1 MRPSALREFARSP
14 GLSRRNS
21 LNIVWTCCR
30 SADFKTQ
37 IKENSAAHVAV
48 AKIVKELDDRK
59 IKLRKAFKLLDRDKD
74 GTISVEDLP
83 KVRACH
89 HLLYSF

>member
-1 MRPSALREFARSP
+1 M
-14 GLSRRNS
+14 
-21 LNIVWTCCR
+21 TCCR

-83 KVRACH
+83 KVRACYLCTQVLTCINQ
-89 HLLYSF
+89 HLLLL

>member
-1 MRPSALREFARSP
+1 
-14 GLSRRNS
+14 
-21 LNIVWTCCR
+21 
-30 SADFKTQ
+30 
-37 IKENSAAHVAV
+37 VAV

-83 KVRACH
+83 KVRVSSLH
-89 HLLYSF
+89 HLCTAGITLAHPC

>member
-1 MRPSALREFARSP
+1 M
-14 GLSRRNS
+14 
-21 LNIVWTCCR
+21 WTCWR

-83 KVRACH
+83 KVRVSS
-89 HLLYSF
+89 LYSFLHQPTSPAAITK

>member
-1 MRPSALREFARSP
+1 M
-14 GLSRRNS
+14 
-21 LNIVWTCCR
+21 WTCWC

-37 IKENSAAHVAV
+37 IKENSPAHVAV

-83 KVRACH
+83 KVRVVS
-89 HLLYSF
+89 LYSSVLMHQRTSPAAILYERWMAV

>member
-1 MRPSALREFARSP
+1 L
-14 GLSRRNS
+14 
-21 LNIVWTCCR
+21 WTCWC

-37 IKENSAAHVAV
+37 IKENSPAHVAV

-89 HLLYSF
+89 LCTHPC

>member
-1 MRPSALREFARSP
+1 M
-14 GLSRRNS
+14 
-21 LNIVWTCCR
+21 
-30 SADFKTQ
+30 
-37 IKENSAAHVAV
+37 AV

-83 KVRACH
+83 KGRV
-89 HLLYSF
+89 LSLYSFLHQPTSPAAITT

>member
-1 MRPSALREFARSP
+1 M
-14 GLSRRNS
+14 
-21 LNIVWTCCR
+21 WTCWR

-83 KVRACH
+83 KVRININRFCCQSNRASYLCCRRC
-89 HLLYSF
+89 